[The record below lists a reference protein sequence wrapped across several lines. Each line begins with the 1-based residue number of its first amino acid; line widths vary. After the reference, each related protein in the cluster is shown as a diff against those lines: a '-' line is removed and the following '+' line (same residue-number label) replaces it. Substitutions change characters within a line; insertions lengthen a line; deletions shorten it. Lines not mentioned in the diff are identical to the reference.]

1 MQMTQLD
8 ETTPPWTWNHMM
20 TYPLFFHTYVVLLT
34 TLLPPLP
41 GDTPMIQ
48 MMTPPVI
55 NVDIT
60 STVDIT
66 ADIDDAAMA
75 VDQDTDARLNS
86 DTSVVPV
93 GQQRQRKRKC
103 SPAKLDRQQRR
114 KYGSMVD
121 KT

>member
-1 MQMTQLD
+1 MNVEPHDDISTFLSHIRRAAD
-8 ETTPPWTWNHMM
+8 DAASSPSRG
-20 TYPLFFHTYVVLLT
+20 HTID
-34 TLLPPLP
+34 PDD
-41 GDTPMIQ
+41 DTP
-48 MMTPPVI
+48 VV

-75 VDQDTDARLNS
+75 VDQGTDARLNS